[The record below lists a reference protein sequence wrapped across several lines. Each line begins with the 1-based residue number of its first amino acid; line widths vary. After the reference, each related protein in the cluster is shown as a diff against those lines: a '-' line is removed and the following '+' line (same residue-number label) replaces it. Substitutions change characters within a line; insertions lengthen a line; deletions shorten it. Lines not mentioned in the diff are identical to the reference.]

1 MGEEVLIVDW
11 ILLNLTGRYR
21 AIKELF
27 SRGLSTEEII
37 DFLGLER
44 EKILALKRKAEEE
57 YKKSL
62 DLGIELIPLYSD
74 EYPALLKEIPD
85 PPALLYVLGEKV
97 WLKSNFIS
105 VVGTRRPTRYGIN
118 ATRMIVSRL
127 VENGIG
133 VVSGFAYGIDT
144 VAHTEALRGEG
155 YTIGVLGTG
164 VDIVYP
170 KMNKGLRKD
179 IIDSRRGCLISE
191 FPIGDQ
197 PESWHFPRRNR
208 IISGLTPITLVVE
221 ASLKSG
227 AMITA
232 GYALEQ
238 GREVFAVPGNIDS
251 ENSQGT
257 NQLIKEGA
265 KLITSGDDILEE
277 FNVIPKVTTIKLP
290 DLTEEEAVIWNILN
304 EPRLEDDIL
313 NISGLDISRFNI
325 IITRLELKG
334 LIERLPGR
342 MLKRKDG

>member
-1 MGEEVLIVDW
+1 MGEEVFIIDW

-27 SRGLSTEEII
+27 SKGISTEEILS
-37 DFLGLER
+37 FLGLEKDR
-44 EKILALKRKAEEE
+44 LLALRKRAEEE
-57 YKKSL
+57 YKRSI
-62 DLGIELIPLYSD
+62 DLNIELVPLPSD
-74 EYPALLKEIPD
+74 KYPTLLKEIPD
-85 PPALLYVLGEKV
+85 PPAILYVLGEKV
-97 WLKSNFIS
+97 WLNGNFIS
-105 VVGTRRPTRYGIN
+105 VVGTRKPTRYGIT
-118 ATRMIVSRL
+118 ATRRIVSRL

-144 VAHTEALRGEG
+144 VAHTEALNGGG

-164 VDIVYP
+164 VDVVYP
-170 KMNKGLRKD
+170 KVNKALRRD
-179 IIDSRRGCLISE
+179 IIESKRGCFISE
-191 FPIGDQ
+191 FPIGDK

-208 IISGLTPITLVVE
+208 IISGLTQITLVVE

-265 KLITSGDDILEE
+265 KLIASGDDILEE
-277 FNVIPKVTTIKLP
+277 FNVIPRVTAVRLP
-290 DLTEEEAVIWNILN
+290 ELTEEEAVIWNILN

-313 NISGLDISRFNI
+313 NISGLDVSRFNI

-342 MLKRKDG
+342 MLKRRDG

>member
-1 MGEEVLIVDW
+1 MGEEIFLTDW
-11 ILLNLTGRYR
+11 LFLNLTGRYR
-21 AIKELF
+21 QIKELF
-27 SRGLSTEEII
+27 SRGYSTEDII
-37 DFLGLER
+37 SFLGLER
-44 EKILALKRKAEEE
+44 EKVLSLRKRAEEE
-57 YKKSL
+57 YKRSI
-62 DLGIELIPLYSD
+62 DLGVQLIPLSSD
-74 EYPALLKEIPD
+74 DYPVLLKEIPD

-97 WLKSNFIS
+97 WLKGNFIS
-105 VVGTRRPTRYGIN
+105 VVGTRKPTRYGIN

-133 VVSGFAYGIDT
+133 IVSGFAYGIDT
-144 VAHTEALRGEG
+144 VAHMEAIKGGG

-164 VDIVYP
+164 IDIVYP
-170 KMNKGLRKD
+170 KVNRNLRED
-179 IIDSRRGCLISE
+179 IIESKRGCLISE
-191 FPIGDQ
+191 FPVGDS
-197 PESWHFPRRNR
+197 PEPWHFPRRNR
-208 IISGLTPITLVVE
+208 IISGLTQITLVVE

-265 KLITSGDDILEE
+265 KLITSGDDVLEE
-277 FNVIPKVTTIKLP
+277 FNIIPKVTTIRP
-290 DLTEEEAVIWNILN
+290 PELTEEEAAIWNVLN

-325 IITRLELKG
+325 IVTRLELKG

-342 MLKRKDG
+342 ILKRRDG

>member
-1 MGEEVLIVDW
+1 LGEEIFLTDW
-11 ILLNLTGRYR
+11 LFLNLTGRYR
-21 AIKELF
+21 QIKELF
-27 SRGLSTEEII
+27 SRGYSTEDII
-37 DFLGLER
+37 SFLGLER
-44 EKILALKRKAEEE
+44 EKVLSLRKRAEEE
-57 YKKSL
+57 YKRSI
-62 DLGIELIPLYSD
+62 DLGVQLIPLSSD
-74 EYPALLKEIPD
+74 DYPVLLKEIPD

-97 WLKSNFIS
+97 WLKGNFIS
-105 VVGTRRPTRYGIN
+105 VVGTRKPTRYGIN

-133 VVSGFAYGIDT
+133 IVSGFAYGIDT
-144 VAHTEALRGEG
+144 VAHMEAIKGGG

-164 VDIVYP
+164 IDIVYP
-170 KMNKGLRKD
+170 KVNRNLRED
-179 IIDSRRGCLISE
+179 IIESKRGCLISE
-191 FPIGDQ
+191 FPVGDS
-197 PESWHFPRRNR
+197 PEPWHFPRRNR
-208 IISGLTPITLVVE
+208 IISGLTQITLVVE

-265 KLITSGDDILEE
+265 KLITSGDDVLEE
-277 FNVIPKVTTIKLP
+277 FNIIPKVTTIRP
-290 DLTEEEAVIWNILN
+290 PELTEEEAAIWNVLN

-325 IITRLELKG
+325 IVTRLELKG

-342 MLKRKDG
+342 ILKRRDG

>member
-1 MGEEVLIVDW
+1 MGEEVLIIDW

-21 AIKELF
+21 VIKELF
-27 SRGLSTEEII
+27 SRGLSPKEIV
-37 DFLGLER
+37 DFLGFER
-44 EKILALKRKAEEE
+44 EKLLALKNRAEKE

-62 DLGIELIPLYSD
+62 DLGIELIPLSSD
-74 EYPALLKEIPD
+74 EYPSLLREIPD
-85 PPALLYVLGEKV
+85 PPALLYLLGEKV
-97 WLKSNFIS
+97 WLRSNFIS
-105 VVGTRRPTRYGIN
+105 VVGTRKPTRYGIT

-133 VVSGFAYGIDT
+133 IVSGFAYGIDT
-144 VAHTEALRGEG
+144 VAHTEALNGGG

-164 VDIVYP
+164 VDVIYP
-170 KMNKGLRKD
+170 KVNKGLRKE
-179 IIDSRRGCLISE
+179 IIDSKRGCLISE

-208 IISGLTPITLVVE
+208 IISGLTQITLVVE

-238 GREVFAVPGNIDS
+238 GRDVFAVPGNIDS

-265 KLITSGDDILEE
+265 KLVTSGDDILEE
-277 FNVIPKVTTIKLP
+277 FNVIPKITTVRLP
-290 DLTEEEAVIWNILN
+290 ELTEEEAVIWNILN

-313 NISGLDISRFNI
+313 NISGFDISRFNT

-342 MLKRKDG
+342 ILKRRDG

>member
-1 MGEEVLIVDW
+1 MGEEVFIIDW
-11 ILLNLTGRYR
+11 LLLNLTGKYR
-21 AIKELF
+21 AIKELL
-27 SRGLSTEEII
+27 SRNYSTEEII
-37 DFLGLER
+37 SFLGLER
-44 EKILALKRKAEEE
+44 ERLSSLRKRAEQE

-62 DLGIELIPLYSD
+62 ELGIELIPISSD
-74 EYPALLKEIPD
+74 EYPMLLREIPD

-97 WLKSNFIS
+97 WLNCNFIS
-105 VVGTRRPTRYGIN
+105 VVGTRRPTRYGIT

-133 VVSGFAYGIDT
+133 IVSGFAYGIDT
-144 VAHTEALRGEG
+144 VAHTEAINGGG

-170 KMNKGLRKD
+170 KVNKALRRD
-179 IIDSRRGCLISE
+179 IIESKRGCLISE
-191 FPIGDQ
+191 FPLGDN

-208 IISGLTPITLVVE
+208 IISGLTQITVVIE

-265 KLITSGDDILEE
+265 KPVTSGDDILEE
-277 FNVIPKVTTIKLP
+277 FNIIPKINTVRLP
-290 DLTEEEAVIWNILN
+290 ELTEEEAVIWNILN

-313 NISGLDISRFNI
+313 NISGLDISKFNI

-342 MLKRKDG
+342 MLRRRDG

>member
-1 MGEEVLIVDW
+1 MGEEIFLIDW
-11 ILLNLTGRYR
+11 LLLNLTGRYR
-21 AIKELF
+21 QIKELF
-27 SRGLSTEEII
+27 SRGYSTEDII
-37 DFLGLER
+37 SFLGLEKER
-44 EKILALKRKAEEE
+44 VLSLRKRAEEE
-57 YKKSL
+57 YKRSL
-62 DLGIELIPLYSD
+62 DLGIQLIPLSSD
-74 EYPALLKEIPD
+74 DYPVLLREITD

-97 WLKSNFIS
+97 WLKGNFIS
-105 VVGTRRPTRYGIN
+105 VVGTRKPTRYGIN

-133 VVSGFAYGIDT
+133 IVSGFAYGIDA
-144 VAHTEALRGEG
+144 VAHMEAIKGGG

-164 VDIVYP
+164 IDIVYP
-170 KMNKGLRKD
+170 KVNRSLRRD
-179 IIDSRRGCLISE
+179 IIESKRGCLISE
-191 FPIGDQ
+191 FPIGDS
-197 PESWHFPRRNR
+197 PEPWHFPRRNR
-208 IISGLTPITLVVE
+208 IISGLTQITLVIE

-265 KLITSGDDILEE
+265 KLITSGDDVLEE
-277 FNVIPKVTTIKLP
+277 FNIIPKVTTIRP
-290 DLTEEEAVIWNILN
+290 PELTEEEAVIWNILN

-313 NISGLDISRFNI
+313 NISGLDVSRFNI

-342 MLKRKDG
+342 ILKRRDG

>member
-1 MGEEVLIVDW
+1 MGEEVFIIDW
-11 ILLNLTGRYR
+11 IQLNLTGRYR

-27 SRGLSTEEII
+27 SRGLSSEEII
-37 DFLGLER
+37 SFLGFER
-44 EKILALKRKAEEE
+44 EKLLALRKKAEEE

-62 DLGIELIPLYSD
+62 DLGIDLIPLSSD
-74 EYPALLKEIPD
+74 EYPILLKNISD

-97 WLKSNFIS
+97 WLNGNFIS

-118 ATRMIVSRL
+118 ATRIIVSRL

-133 VVSGFAYGIDT
+133 IVSGFAYGIDT
-144 VAHTEALRGEG
+144 VAHTEALKGGG

-164 VDIVYP
+164 IDVIYP
-170 KMNKGLRKD
+170 KVNKGLRKD
-179 IIDSRRGCLISE
+179 LLESKRGCLISE
-191 FPIGDQ
+191 FPIGDK

-208 IISGLTPITLVVE
+208 IISGLTQITLVVE

-238 GREVFAVPGNIDS
+238 GRDVFAVPGNIDS

-277 FNVIPKVTTIKLP
+277 FNVIPKLTTIRLP
-290 DLTEEEAVIWNILN
+290 ELNEEEAIIWNILN

-313 NISGLDISRFNI
+313 NISGFDVSRFNI

>member
-1 MGEEVLIVDW
+1 MGEEVFIIDW
-11 ILLNLTGRYR
+11 LLLNLTGKYR
-21 AIKELF
+21 AIKELL
-27 SRGLSTEEII
+27 SRNYSTEEII
-37 DFLGLER
+37 SFLGLER
-44 EKILALKRKAEEE
+44 ERLSSLRKRAEQE

-62 DLGIELIPLYSD
+62 DLGIKLIPISSD
-74 EYPALLKEIPD
+74 EYPALLREIPD

-97 WLKSNFIS
+97 WLNCNFIS

-133 VVSGFAYGIDT
+133 IVSGFAYGIDT
-144 VAHTEALRGEG
+144 VAHMEAIKGGG

-170 KMNKGLRKD
+170 KVNEGLRRD
-179 IIDSRRGCLISE
+179 IIESKRGCLISE
-191 FPIGDQ
+191 FPLGDN

-208 IISGLTPITLVVE
+208 IISGLTQITVVIE

-265 KLITSGDDILEE
+265 KPVTSGDDILEE
-277 FNVIPKVTTIKLP
+277 FNIIPKIATVKLP
-290 DLTEEEAVIWNILN
+290 ELTEEEAVIWNILN

-342 MLKRKDG
+342 MLRRRDG

>member
-1 MGEEVLIVDW
+1 MGEEVFIIDW
-11 ILLNLTGRYR
+11 LLLNLTGKYR
-21 AIKELF
+21 AIKELL
-27 SRGLSTEEII
+27 SRNYSTEEII
-37 DFLGLER
+37 SFLGLER
-44 EKILALKRKAEEE
+44 ERLSYLRKRAEEE

-62 DLGIELIPLYSD
+62 DLGIKLIPISSK
-74 EYPALLKEIPD
+74 EYPVLLKEIPD

-97 WLKSNFIS
+97 WLNCNFIS

-133 VVSGFAYGIDT
+133 IVSGFAYGIDT
-144 VAHTEALRGEG
+144 VAHIEAIRGGG

-170 KMNKGLRKD
+170 KVNKTLRRD
-179 IIDSRRGCLISE
+179 IIESKRGCLISE
-191 FPIGDQ
+191 FPLGDN

-208 IISGLTPITLVVE
+208 IISGLTQITVVVE

-265 KLITSGDDILEE
+265 KPITSGDDILEE
-277 FNVIPKVTTIKLP
+277 FNIIPKITTVKLP
-290 DLTEEEAVIWNILN
+290 ELTEEESVIWNILN

-313 NISGLDISRFNI
+313 NISGLDVSRFNI

-342 MLKRKDG
+342 MLRRRDG